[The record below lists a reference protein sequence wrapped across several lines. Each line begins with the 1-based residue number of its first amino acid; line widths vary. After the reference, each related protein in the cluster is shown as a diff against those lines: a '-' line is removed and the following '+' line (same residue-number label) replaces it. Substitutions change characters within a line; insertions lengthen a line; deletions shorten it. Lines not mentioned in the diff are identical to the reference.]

1 MKVFEALC
9 LKLHWRLYLLV
20 CYNITIDCVLHNPHY
35 TLCVG
40 RKFMSLGYKNPQK
53 KHEFLKPPSR
63 GSGDTK
69 LQDHAC
75 LTLPFLQFCFPGVC
89 SRSQQTADM
98 QPIALIA
105 LATQTIVADPH
116 HTQFNRREGRFACF
130 ANFFDN
136 YSYRQC
142 AN

>member
-20 CYNITIDCVLHNPHY
+20 CYNNTIDCVLHNPHY

-40 RKFMSLGYKNPQK
+40 RKFMSHGYKNPQK

-63 GSGDTK
+63 GSGDQTAGSF
-69 LQDHAC
+69 LSHS
-75 LTLPFLQFCFPGVC
+75 PFLAVLFSWGLQPEPTDSRHATHRINCFSYTNYCGGSTPHTI
-89 SRSQQTADM
+89 QQG
-98 QPIALIA
+98 
-105 LATQTIVADPH
+105 
-116 HTQFNRREGRFACF
+116 EGRFACF

>member
-1 MKVFEALC
+1 MKVFEALS
-9 LKLHWRLYLLV
+9 LKLYWKLYLLV

-75 LTLPFLQFCFPGVC
+75 LMLPFLQFSWGLQPEPTDSRHATHRINCFSYSNYGGRIHTTHNSTRGRKVC
-89 SRSQQTADM
+89 
-98 QPIALIA
+98 L
-105 LATQTIVADPH
+105 LC
-116 HTQFNRREGRFACF
+116 QFL
-130 ANFFDN
+130 
-136 YSYRQC
+136 
-142 AN
+142 

>member
-1 MKVFEALC
+1 
-9 LKLHWRLYLLV
+9 
-20 CYNITIDCVLHNPHY
+20 
-35 TLCVG
+35 
-40 RKFMSLGYKNPQK
+40 MSLGYKNPQK
-53 KHEFLKPPSR
+53 KHEFLKQPSR

-75 LTLPFLQFCFPGVC
+75 LILPFLQFCFPGVC

-105 LATQTIVADPH
+105 LVTQTIVAGSTA
-116 HTQFNRREGRFACF
+116 HTIQQGEGRFACF

-142 AN
+142 VN